1 MQVWEG
7 VGQSYLKFSLSESQ
21 ADANLGIIMEN
32 NNIIAAIV
40 ERLKQLDQVEFA
52 IPDSI
57 DTLYDNADQGDNL
70 QLIKLKSGREI
81 YARLLVGSDGRY
93 SAVKEKKG
101 IPTYGWMYN

>member
-1 MQVWEG
+1 M
-7 VGQSYLKFSLSESQ
+7 KFSLNESQ

-57 DTLYDNADQGDNL
+57 DTLYDNAD
-70 QLIKLKSGREI
+70 
-81 YARLLVGSDGRY
+81 
-93 SAVKEKKG
+93 
-101 IPTYGWMYN
+101 